1 VVTIVTLSNVTVPA
15 PARRKPRPDIDGAP
29 AVSMR

>member
-1 VVTIVTLSNVTVPA
+1 MIATLLNVTVPA

-29 AVSMR
+29 IVSMR